1 MGKHDYSELSIG
13 HIFVLAQLDWPQEE
27 DCIPPL
33 LEEIKQHRSFQY
45 HLFQVCFKLSC
56 KKECQSK
63 IYCQQNY
70 IINVDIM
77 EELTYL
83 WTPQG
88 GQIMLEI
95 LPNLG

>member
-45 HLFQVCFKLSC
+45 HLFQVVFL
-56 KKECQSK
+56 
-63 IYCQQNY
+63 I
-70 IINVDIM
+70 
-77 EELTYL
+77 
-83 WTPQG
+83 
-88 GQIMLEI
+88 
-95 LPNLG
+95 

>member
-45 HLFQVCFKLSC
+45 HLFQVVFLSML
-56 KKECQSK
+56 
-63 IYCQQNY
+63 QQKMYN
-70 IINVDIM
+70 IIIVHR
-77 EELTYL
+77 T
-83 WTPQG
+83 T
-88 GQIMLEI
+88 
-95 LPNLG
+95 